1 VAVIE
6 SLNKEEIKSMTLY
19 QVTQSTDNG
28 NGDTVGTLSYAI
40 RQANVNEG
48 VDSIEFKTNTRI
60 TGVMKTLLDSE
71 IVVIGN
77 GKTVISC
84 PGNHL

>member
-40 RQANVNEG
+40 LQANRNEG
-48 VDSIEFKTNTRI
+48 VDQN
-60 TGVMKTLLDSE
+60 
-71 IVVIGN
+71 
-77 GKTVISC
+77 
-84 PGNHL
+84 